1 MSHVEELKL
10 FVAARLH
17 AAASEILSVIV
28 KTINNYEEE
37 TARLKE
43 ENKRHSSL
51 LEIILKK
58 KLPKKKACH
67 VTNST
72 TVEVAAKPTADPWN
86 DPDAEDS
93 AAGPSALDSGDICK
107 TKKLV
112 FNSNIGRQTV
122 FISKEH
128 FLKFSNV
135 RNCLFCFKQVLATE
149 EHLMKRH
156 YDIAVHFI
164 KDGIEQLV
172 IPCMCSEKI
181 QDRSHWHCPC
191 CEKVIYRRCTLEVHL
206 SKQHNFTVLHPDQV
220 TGNHHLPFTISF
232 EEEPLS
238 LEDLCQEELSS
249 PEQQEKT
256 ASLLLPM
263 QNKAA
268 TGRRLNVLDAKHS
281 GQPEQYS
288 FHRNQAQDPGTDICL
303 DTRIQDMRAVIIMEN
318 NTTQVTETRQ
328 DSGVGKV
335 LDSAGKM
342 QHPNLTGVVT
352 KGKCFSNTGESMTI
366 EAASSSSDGLSPPS
380 KKHAKNRSADLNLN
394 TVKTDLPASKDC
406 IGSYYCKAC
415 GEIFHYMHKL
425 KIHVQKHVRDKICIC
440 GICGKSLEHSKSLHK
455 HLQNHNKNI
464 CGTCGKQFSSDSRL
478 QQHKSFHRPKTR
490 NAK

>member
-51 LEIILKK
+51 LEIKLKK

-72 TVEVAAKPTADPWN
+72 TAEVAAKPTIDPTADPRN
-86 DPDAEDS
+86 NPDAEDS
-93 AAGPSALDSGDICK
+93 AAGPSALDLGDICK
-107 TKKLV
+107 TKKLI
-112 FNSNIGRQTV
+112 FNSNI
-122 FISKEH
+122 
-128 FLKFSNV
+128 
-135 RNCLFCFKQVLATE
+135 
-149 EHLMKRH
+149 
-156 YDIAVHFI
+156 
-164 KDGIEQLV
+164 
-172 IPCMCSEKI
+172 EKI

-191 CEKVIYRRCTLEVHL
+191 CEKIIYRRCTLKVHL

-220 TGNHHLPFTISF
+220 TGNHHMPFNISF
-232 EEEPLS
+232 EEEPFS
-238 LEDLCQEELSS
+238 LEDLRQEEFSS

-263 QNKAA
+263 QKKAA
-268 TGRRLNVLDAKHS
+268 TGRCLNVVDAKHNS
-281 GQPEQYS
+281 QPEQYS
-288 FHRNQAQDPGTDICL
+288 FHQNQAPEAGTDICL
-303 DTRIQDMRAVIIMEN
+303 DTRIQDMREVIIMEN
-318 NTTQVTETRQ
+318 NTTQVMETRQ
-328 DSGVGKV
+328 NSGVGKV

-342 QHPNLTGVVT
+342 QHPNLTSVVT
-352 KGKCFSNTGESMTI
+352 KGKCFSNTGESMAI
-366 EAASSSSDGLSPPS
+366 QAASSSSDGLCPPS

-394 TVKTDLPASKDC
+394 TVKTELPASQDC
-406 IGSYYCKAC
+406 IESYYCTAC

-425 KIHVQKHVRDKICIC
+425 KMHVQKHVRDKICIC
-440 GICGKSLEHSKSLHK
+440 GICGESLERSKSLHK

-464 CGTCGKQFSSDSRL
+464 CGTFGRQFSSNSRL
-478 QQHKSFHRPKTR
+478 QQHKSFHQPKTR
-490 NAK
+490 NTKSTA